1 MLRLILMGMFGV
13 MYLLNLYIFA
23 SGEHAIYQRYQRW
36 WENNIAPLTSIER
49 DQRDK
54 YKPKLMRFFSIAL
67 RPSSVAIIMHILLTL
82 LSEIYY
88 IMTFSTMTALTPTMT
103 PYPAAPITAEL
114 LDVVDGD
121 DQQTR
126 QQRHEFAIET
136 NEALHLLFAGYVTYR
151 RITIFNL
158 LLITA
163 LPLQSAS
170 QSLRFRAFLA
180 ALARTVYTSIELYFI
195 LFLLT
200 LSVLFLGQHSFGFEE
215 EDFKNFSYTSMT
227 IFKMMIGRLV
237 GVYYQLMVEISL
249 AKAIIFVLPII
260 LMKTIFLT
268 VFLAVVAYEYEHN
281 VLNQDFSSNINLLR
295 SIFFCNISLDKRQ

>member
-1 MLRLILMGMFGV
+1 M
-13 MYLLNLYIFA
+13 
-23 SGEHAIYQRYQRW
+23 
-36 WENNIAPLTSIER
+36 
-49 DQRDK
+49 
-54 YKPKLMRFFSIAL
+54 
-67 RPSSVAIIMHILLTL
+67 
-82 LSEIYY
+82 
-88 IMTFSTMTALTPTMT
+88 
-103 PYPAAPITAEL
+103 
-114 LDVVDGD
+114 
-121 DQQTR
+121 
-126 QQRHEFAIET
+126 
-136 NEALHLLFAGYVTYR
+136 
-151 RITIFNL
+151 
-158 LLITA
+158 
-163 LPLQSAS
+163 
-170 QSLRFRAFLA
+170 A

-295 SIFFCNISLDKRQ
+295 SIFFCNISLDKRQQNKRAKELEEKEDMEKIGNHGENADKDDDKKSDDEDSKGLKIALTSKDGTKPVNGGLEIYNKMDIKF